1 MSKALQEF
9 DLAIRGK
16 KKREKFLKDGRKKEL
31 TVKND
36 PALISTHIRSIT

>member
-16 KKREKFLKDGRKKEL
+16 KKREKFLKDGRKKDL
-31 TVKND
+31 TVKIIIKNR
-36 PALISTHIRSIT
+36 L